1 MSRRKRSYT
10 AAFKLKVVEHAEK
23 KSKNDASK
31 VLLVDRK
38 RVQDWCKQKEDLM
51 TAGRSSKRLWRWTKA
66 TVRSNG
72 ANPFFSKQAGSQAL
86 SY

>member
-1 MSRRKRSYT
+1 MKRSYT

-31 VLLVDRK
+31 VFSVDRK

-51 TAGRSSKRLWRWTKA
+51 TAGRSTKRLCGGGRKPLSGAMESQLVLFIRSKREARL
-66 TVRSNG
+66 
-72 ANPFFSKQAGSQAL
+72 
-86 SY
+86 

>member
-1 MSRRKRSYT
+1 MRLNIHTFTSCQSLDRLAFWFNGMETVNRRKRSYT

-31 VLLVDRK
+31 VFLVDRK

-51 TAGRSSKRLWRWTKA
+51 TTGRST
-66 TVRSNG
+66 ND
-72 ANPFFSKQAGSQAL
+72 
-86 SY
+86 Y